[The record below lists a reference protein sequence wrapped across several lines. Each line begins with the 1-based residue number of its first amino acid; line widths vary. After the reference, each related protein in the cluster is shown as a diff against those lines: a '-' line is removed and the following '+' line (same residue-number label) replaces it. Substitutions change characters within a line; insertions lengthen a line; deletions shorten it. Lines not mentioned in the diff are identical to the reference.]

1 MLLVGAGLLIKS
13 VVRLTDVDLGFA
25 PVRVVTMRVS
35 LPDASYPSPEA
46 WIAFH
51 QDLLARLGD
60 APGIEAVGL
69 NTAIPLEGGGS
80 ESPIIKEGD
89 PPPTPD
95 RPPVMSMFQ
104 ATGGRYFETLGI
116 AAVQGRLFSDRDSQ
130 GSTPVAIIDE
140 TAAARLFGTTN
151 PIGQRIAFEFSGHGS
166 QDQRPVLREVVGVV
180 RHVRHYALIG
190 GPPYVQVYAPLSQL
204 PIWMRSRRPAMALFA
219 RTAGDAGAFVAHVR
233 RQVAAID
240 PRLPVYAVQTLSTYV
255 GEHTEQPRLAA
266 TVVAGF
272 AAVALL
278 LAATGLYGVLSF
290 VVSQR
295 TREIGVRL
303 ALGAPRSGILRDVV
317 TRGLIVA
324 AVGLTVGLGAAAA
337 SARLVRALLVDVSP
351 TDAATFATVAALLLV
366 VSALASAI
374 PARRASSADPL
385 AALRMD

>member
-1 MLLVGAGLLIKS
+1 M
-13 VVRLTDVDLGFA
+13 
-25 PVRVVTMRVS
+25 
-35 LPDASYPSPEA
+35 
-46 WIAFH
+46 
-51 QDLLARLGD
+51 
-60 APGIEAVGL
+60 
-69 NTAIPLEGGGS
+69 
-80 ESPIIKEGD
+80 
-89 PPPTPD
+89 
-95 RPPVMSMFQ
+95 
-104 ATGGRYFETLGI
+104 
-116 AAVQGRLFSDRDSQ
+116 
-130 GSTPVAIIDE
+130 
-140 TAAARLFGTTN
+140 
-151 PIGQRIAFEFSGHGS
+151 
-166 QDQRPVLREVVGVV
+166 LREVVGVV

-204 PIWMRSRRPAMALFA
+204 PIWMRNRRPAMALFA
-219 RTAGDAGAFVAHVR
+219 RTAGDAEAFVAHVR

-240 PRLPVYAVQTLSTYV
+240 PRLPVYAVQTLSAYV

-266 TVVAGF
+266 TLVAGF

-324 AVGLTVGLGAAAA
+324 AAGLIVGLGAAAA

-385 AALRMD
+385 TALRMD